1 MAHQIVV
8 DVDQLAALHHL
19 GTPTAVY
26 KPSTILAIFGGLVVI
41 FFGAAWAVIAFYITS
56 AVGSS
61 FSSTGFP
68 TILAL
73 VFPLFG
79 LMFLLIGVVL
89 IVKAFL
95 NYTLSVQ
102 VYQYGLVFHKRNSND
117 VIRWDQIAFVWHKVK
132 KTTTTTHNTNPSTG
146 YNTTT
151 TSTSTYHTYIVQ
163 RVDGA
168 NFVFDRTF
176 SRLRELGGTIE
187 QEAAR
192 YLLPQA
198 IAAYNAG
205 HPIMFGKMSVSFS
218 GVSDGRKMLSWSELK
233 SIKVDENNGA
243 IAIRK
248 QGKWL
253 NWSNISLSET
263 PNVLVFETLVN
274 SIVGSRPW

>member
-1 MAHQIVV
+1 MAQQIAV
-8 DVDQLAALHHL
+8 DADQLAALYHL

-26 KPSTILAIFGGLVVI
+26 KPSTILAMFGGLVAVL
-41 FFGAAWAVIAFYITS
+41 FGVAWAMIAFYIANS
-56 AVGSS
+56 VVSS

-68 TILAL
+68 TILGL

-79 LMFLLIGVVL
+79 LVFLLIGVVI

-95 NYTLSVQ
+95 NRNLRVH
-102 VYQYGLVFHKRNSND
+102 VHVHGLVFLKRNSND

-132 KTTTTTHNTNPSTG
+132 KTTTTTSNTNPSTG
-146 YNTTT
+146 YTTTT
-151 TSTSTYHTYIVQ
+151 TSTTTYHTYTVQ
-163 RVDGA
+163 RADGA
-168 NFVFDRTF
+168 KFVFDRTF
-176 SRLRELGGTIE
+176 SRLRELCKTIE
-187 QEAAR
+187 QESAR
-192 YLLPQA
+192 YLLPQT

-205 HPIMFGKMSVSFS
+205 QPIMFGKMSVRFS
-218 GVSDGRKMLSWSELK
+218 GLSDGKKTLPWSELK

-274 SIVGSRPW
+274 NIARSNP

>member
-1 MAHQIVV
+1 MAHQIEV
-8 DVDQLAALHHL
+8 DADQLAALYHL

-41 FFGAAWAVIAFYITS
+41 FFGAAWAMIAFYVANS
-56 AVGSS
+56 PGSS
-61 FSSTGFP
+61 FSSTSFP
-68 TILAL
+68 TILRL

-79 LMFLLIGVVL
+79 FIFALIGVVL

-95 NYTLSVQ
+95 NQNLRVQ
-102 VYQYGLVFHKRNSND
+102 VYQYGLVFHMRNSND
-117 VIRWDQIAFVWHKVK
+117 VIRWDQITYVWHMVK
-132 KTTTTTHNTNPSTG
+132 KSTTTTRNTDPSTG
-146 YNTTT
+146 YTTT
-151 TSTSTYHTYIVQ
+151 TASTTTYHTYAVQ

-168 NFVFDRTF
+168 NFVFGRTF
-176 SRLRELGGTIE
+176 SHLRELGKTIE

-205 HPIMFGKMSVSFS
+205 HPIMFGKISVSFT
-218 GVSDGRKMLSWSELK
+218 GVNDGRKMLSWSELK

>member
-1 MAHQIVV
+1 MAYQIAV
-8 DVDQLAALHHL
+8 DADQLAALYQL

-26 KPSTILAIFGGLVVI
+26 KPSTILAMFGGLVVI
-41 FFGAAWAVIAFYITS
+41 FFGAAWTMIAFYITS
-56 AVGSS
+56 SIGSS

-68 TILAL
+68 TILRL
-73 VFPLFG
+73 VFPFFG
-79 LMFLLIGVVL
+79 FIFMLIGVVL

-95 NYTLSVQ
+95 NHNLRVQ
-102 VYQYGLVFHKRNSND
+102 VYQHGLVFHKRNSND
-117 VIRWDQIAFVWHKVK
+117 VIRWDQIAYVWHMVK
-132 KTTTTTHNTNPSTG
+132 KSTTTTHNTNPSTG
-146 YNTTT
+146 YTTT
-151 TSTSTYHTYIVQ
+151 TASTTTYHTYVVQ
-163 RVDGA
+163 RFDGA
-168 NFVFDRTF
+168 NFVFDPTF
-176 SRLRELGGTIE
+176 SHLRELGKTIE

-198 IAAYNAG
+198 IASYNAG

-263 PNVLVFETLVN
+263 PNVLIFETLVN